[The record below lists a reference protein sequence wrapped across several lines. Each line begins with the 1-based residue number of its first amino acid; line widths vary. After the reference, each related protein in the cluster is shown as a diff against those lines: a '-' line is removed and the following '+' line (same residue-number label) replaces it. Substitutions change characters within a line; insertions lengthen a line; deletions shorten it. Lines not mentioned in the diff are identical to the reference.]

1 MAPVRKLFDYL
12 AAVDRN
18 KRLLVLSPGA
28 DTPLKKIAPAAA
40 AVLLVGAE
48 GGLAPVEYL
57 AAETSGF
64 ETVSLG
70 PRILRTE
77 TAPVAALAVLQ
88 ALWGDL

>member
-1 MAPVRKLFDYL
+1 MLVEAKIDPVHLHRDAPPEAERPVFC
-12 AAVDRN
+12 
-18 KRLLVLSPGA
+18 
-28 DTPLKKIAPAAA
+28 
-40 AVLLVGAE
+40 E